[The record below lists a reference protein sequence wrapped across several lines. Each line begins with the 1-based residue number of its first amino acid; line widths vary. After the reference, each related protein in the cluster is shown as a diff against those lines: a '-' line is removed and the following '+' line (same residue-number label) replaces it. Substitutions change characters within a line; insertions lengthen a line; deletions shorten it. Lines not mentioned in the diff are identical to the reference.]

1 MLAGLLG
8 TAGVLHF
15 AVPRPFDA
23 IVPRSLPGRPRDW
36 TRISGAA
43 ELALAAGLLTPR
55 TRRASAAATAAF
67 LVAVW
72 PANVKMARDWSRRPA
87 PWAGIARARVPAQVP
102 LVLWAL
108 HAARPDR
115 GSGRG

>member
-15 AVPRPFDA
+15 VTPRPFDA
-23 IVPRSLPGRPRDW
+23 IVPRSLPGRPRHW

-43 ELALAAGLLTPR
+43 ELALAAGLVAPR
-55 TRRASAAATAAF
+55 TRRASALATAVF
-67 LVAVW
+67 LVAVL
-72 PANVKMARDWSRRPA
+72 PANVRMARDWSRRPA
-87 PWAGIARARVPAQVP
+87 PWAQIARARVPGQVP

-115 GSGRG
+115 RPARD